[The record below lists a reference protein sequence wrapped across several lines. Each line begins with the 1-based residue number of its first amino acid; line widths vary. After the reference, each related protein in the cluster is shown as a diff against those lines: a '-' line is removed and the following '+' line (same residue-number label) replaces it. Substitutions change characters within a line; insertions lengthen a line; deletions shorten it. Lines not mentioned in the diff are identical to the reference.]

1 MNKLKIVSFLV
12 IVMLIVNIAI
22 ISYIM
27 LNNKA
32 HPADSKRRMPREIVI
47 EKLGLNSDQIATY
60 DVTIKRHQNKIKSL
74 DDAIRNTKNEL
85 YSRLKDNSTEIGMND
100 SLVLALGNYQKEIEI
115 THFNHFIEI
124 KKICTPDQMDE
135 FNNLTEELSKIFS
148 HPRRPKHER

>member
-22 ISYIM
+22 ISYII

-32 HPADSKRRMPREIVI
+32 YPADSKRRMPREIVI
-47 EKLGLNSDQIATY
+47 EKLGFNSDQIATY

-85 YSRLKDNSTEIGMND
+85 YSHLKDNSTEIDTND